1 MGSPCQIHV
10 MGEKKPELDEFAE
23 ECRQQALG
31 FEKKYSRYRSDSILT
46 KINRSAGKK
55 PTKIDAE
62 TFALLNYAQVCY
74 EQSKGFFDIT
84 SGVLRN
90 LWNAKTVKFPSERDL
105 EEHLNKIGFSKL
117 RFNDKEAFLPING
130 MELDFGGIVKEYAAD
145 ALAAT
150 ARKRNIS
157 FGLINLGGDIAII
170 GPRADGAP
178 WQFGIAHPVIKGRT
192 IATIQLSNGSLTTSG
207 GYERFVE
214 IEGERYSH
222 LLNPKTG
229 IPFKSILSAS
239 VIADQAIVAGSITSI
254 ALLNEETD
262 GLDWLESCDL
272 PYLAIKKNLDCI
284 GSLARNE

>member
-1 MGSPCQIHV
+1 MGSPCQIHA
-10 MGEKKPELDEFAE
+10 MDEEQAKLDKFVE
-23 ECRQQALG
+23 ECRQQVLSM
-31 FEKKYSRYRSDSILT
+31 ERKYSRYRTDSILT
-46 KINRSAGKK
+46 KINQSAGKRSI
-55 PTKIDAE
+55 KIDAE

-74 EQSKGFFDIT
+74 EQSNGLFDIT

-90 LWNAKTVKFPSERDL
+90 LWNAETTRFPSQKDFD
-105 EEHLNKIGFSKL
+105 EHLQKIGFSMIE
-117 RFNDKEAFLPING
+117 FNDREIFLPVTG

-145 ALAAT
+145 ALVAIA
-150 ARKRNIS
+150 KRQGIC

-170 GPRADGAP
+170 GPRASGAP
-178 WQFGIAHPVIKGRT
+178 WLFGITHPVIKGRT
-192 IATIQLSNGSLTTSG
+192 IATIPLSSGSLTTSG

-254 ALLNEETD
+254 ALLNEE
-262 GLDWLESCDL
+262 LDSLKWLEKCDV
-272 PYLAIKKNLDCI
+272 PYLAIKKNLECI
-284 GSLARNE
+284 GSLAGN

>member
-1 MGSPCQIHV
+1 MGSPCQIHA
-10 MGEKKPELDEFAE
+10 MDEEQAKLDRFVE
-23 ECRQQALG
+23 ECRQQVLSM
-31 FEKKYSRYRSDSILT
+31 ERKYSRYRTDSILT
-46 KINRSAGKK
+46 KINQSAGKRSI
-55 PTKIDAE
+55 KIDAE

-90 LWNAKTVKFPSERDL
+90 LWNAETIKFPSERDL

-117 RFNDKEAFLPING
+117 RFNDKEAFLPIKG

-170 GPRADGAP
+170 GPKADGAP

-192 IATIQLSNGSLTTSG
+192 IATIPLSSGSLTTSG

-262 GLDWLESCDL
+262 GLDWLESCNL
-272 PYLAIKKNLDCI
+272 PYLAIKKNLECI

>member
-10 MGEKKPELDEFAE
+10 MGEKKAKLDRFAK

-31 FEKKYSRYRSDSILT
+31 FEKKYSRYRPDSILT
-46 KINRSAGKK
+46 KINLSAGKE
-55 PTKIDAE
+55 PIRIDAE
-62 TFALLNYAQVCY
+62 TFALLNYARVCY
-74 EQSKGFFDIT
+74 EQSEGFFDIT

-90 LWNAKTVKFPSERDL
+90 LWNIETVKFPSAKDI
-105 EEHLNKIGFSKL
+105 EEHLQKIGFSKL
-117 RFNDKEAFLPING
+117 RFNDEEVFLPVTG

-145 ALAAT
+145 ALAAM

-178 WQFGIAHPVIKGRT
+178 WQFGIAHPLIKGRT
-192 IATIQLSNGSLTTSG
+192 ISTIALSRGSLTTSG

-229 IPFKSILSAS
+229 VPFKSILSAS

-254 ALLNEETD
+254 ALLNEEPD
-262 GLDWLESCDL
+262 GLDWLERCGS
-272 PYLAIKKNLDCI
+272 PYLAIKQNLDCI